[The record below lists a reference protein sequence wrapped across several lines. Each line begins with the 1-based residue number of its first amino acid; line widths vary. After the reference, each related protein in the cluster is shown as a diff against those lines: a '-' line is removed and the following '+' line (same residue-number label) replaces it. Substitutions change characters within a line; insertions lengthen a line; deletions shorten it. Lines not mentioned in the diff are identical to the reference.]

1 MGVGT
6 LYGVNTTLIA
16 AGGESQILQGMVD
29 ARLKVMVDTYVTTGS
44 SEDIGT
50 TIAMGPTLPA
60 GARIIDVILAVS
72 GSLGSNSTTL
82 AVGDSD
88 TANRYIAATAISADV
103 VMHNSAKSGG
113 VNYII
118 GTATGDNQI
127 LITTAGAHNTT
138 ASVNIKVIVLYA
150 MD

>member
-6 LYGVNTTLIA
+6 LYGVNATLIA
-16 AGGESQILQGMVD
+16 AGGESAILQGMVD
-29 ARLKVMVDTYVTTGS
+29 ARVKCMIDSYVTIGS

-50 TIAMGPTLPA
+50 TIAMGSKLPT
-60 GARIIDVILAVS
+60 GARVIDVILSAS
-72 GSLGSNSTTL
+72 GALGAGSTTL
-82 AVGDSD
+82 EVGDSD
-88 TANRYIAATAISADV
+88 TAARYIALTAITADV

-127 LITTAGAHNTT
+127 LITTAGANNTT
-138 ASVNIKVIVLYA
+138 AAVTIKVIVLYA
-150 MD
+150 LD

>member
-6 LYGVNTTLIA
+6 LYGVNATLIA

-29 ARLKVMVDTYVTTGS
+29 ARVKVMVDTYVTLGS
-44 SEDIGT
+44 SEDIGS
-50 TIAMGPTLPA
+50 TISMGPKLPT
-60 GARIIDVILAVS
+60 GARIIDVILSAT
-72 GSLGSNSTTL
+72 GSLGAGSTTL

-88 TANRYIAATAISADV
+88 TANRYIAATAITADV

-127 LITTAGAHNTT
+127 LITTAGANNST
-138 ASVNIKVIVLYA
+138 ASVTIKVIVLYA
-150 MD
+150 LD